1 MLQINLNKL
10 FSKENLVVA
19 IMVAIL
25 CVGLFLIYQT
35 TNHLPSQIEKNRKA
49 IEGTNERLDGLQ
61 REIDMRLD
69 DLQKEIS
76 EIKGMLKIL
85 VEEKK

>member
-1 MLQINLNKL
+1 MFQIDLNKL

-35 TNHLPSQIEKNRKA
+35 TNHLPSQIEKNRKT
-49 IEGTNERLDGLQ
+49 IEENAR
-61 REIDMRLD
+61 
-69 DLQKEIS
+69 DLH

-85 VEEKK
+85 IEEKK